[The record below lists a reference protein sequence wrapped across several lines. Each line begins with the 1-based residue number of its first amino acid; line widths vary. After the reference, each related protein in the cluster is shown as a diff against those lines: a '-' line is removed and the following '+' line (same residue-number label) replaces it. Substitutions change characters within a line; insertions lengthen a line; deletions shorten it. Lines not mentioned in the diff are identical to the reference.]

1 MSARRSTDWPARGS
15 AIATTRGADPSR
27 RHERPHQA
35 PRAGRVARA
44 GISDLEIGYS
54 ARTAA
59 EWDAFH
65 EAAGV
70 FSLIE
75 TYWQHMQRAR
85 QVQRVL
91 ASRSQRGRRSQ
102 TFLIAAAAEEAG
114 LIVLH
119 YDAGFDRIAAATG
132 QACESIVPAG
142 SID

>member
-1 MSARRSTDWPARGS
+1 
-15 AIATTRGADPSR
+15 
-27 RHERPHQA
+27 
-35 PRAGRVARA
+35 
-44 GISDLEIGYS
+44 
-54 ARTAA
+54 
-59 EWDAFH
+59 
-65 EAAGV
+65 
-70 FSLIE
+70 
-75 TYWQHMQRAR
+75 MQRAR